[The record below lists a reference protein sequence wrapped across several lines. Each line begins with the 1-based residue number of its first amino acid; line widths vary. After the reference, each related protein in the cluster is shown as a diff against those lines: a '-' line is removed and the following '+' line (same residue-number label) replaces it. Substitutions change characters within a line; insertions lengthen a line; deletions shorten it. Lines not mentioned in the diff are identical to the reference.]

1 MSDDIDGFRYYDIW
15 RLNPSKLNEVYLQ
28 AQTELEAQST
38 TIRKPMVSAFQN
50 IQNYYQTPFHEKVI
64 FDRRSTV
71 EVDVIVVPEASDI
84 SKISLYIYIYIRWFF
99 FRSMIFDI
107 WIKLAPNIEISPSLH
122 QYYSIHTIVFYSLF
136 HIYLIYNIHFSA
148 CTIIVM
154 SLRHYYFFFKSSYS
168 SGALLCLFFPYRK
181 DDYFT
186 KWTKCM
192 LGLT

>member
-1 MSDDIDGFRYYDIW
+1 MSDDIEGIRYYDIW

-84 SKISLYIYIYIRWFF
+84 SKISLYR
-99 FRSMIFDI
+99 
-107 WIKLAPNIEISPSLH
+107 
-122 QYYSIHTIVFYSLF
+122 TV
-136 HIYLIYNIHFSA
+136 
-148 CTIIVM
+148 
-154 SLRHYYFFFKSSYS
+154 YF
-168 SGALLCLFFPYRK
+168 
-181 DDYFT
+181 
-186 KWTKCM
+186 
-192 LGLT
+192 